1 MGTMFWL
8 GMAFAAIVL
17 LVLLF
22 KGRGGRR
29 GDGSDGGYIGSDGS
43 GRDSDGDGVPD
54 TALSTEE
61 RASAR
66 QQAEKD
72 VANFCPV
79 QG

>member
-29 GDGSDGGYIGSDGS
+29 GDGSDGGYIDSDGS
-43 GRDSDGDGVPD
+43 GRDSDGDGGD
-54 TALSTEE
+54 GGG
-61 RASAR
+61 
-66 QQAEKD
+66 D
-72 VANFCPV
+72 
-79 QG
+79 GGGGD